1 MTYGLIAF
9 PLCWNRQIKILRF
22 QMDRIRE
29 KTLSET
35 TFITSKVDRITICQ
49 QSQIIR
55 IMIRREI
62 HKDTLSNT
70 LSNLNRRNHIAVS
83 RNHYSNIT
91 VLLICIRND
100 LRHNTGICFLL
111 FV

>member
-9 PLCWNRQIKILRF
+9 PLCRNRQIKILRF

-91 VLLICIRND
+91 PGLSSK
-100 LRHNTGICFLL
+100 HA
-111 FV
+111 